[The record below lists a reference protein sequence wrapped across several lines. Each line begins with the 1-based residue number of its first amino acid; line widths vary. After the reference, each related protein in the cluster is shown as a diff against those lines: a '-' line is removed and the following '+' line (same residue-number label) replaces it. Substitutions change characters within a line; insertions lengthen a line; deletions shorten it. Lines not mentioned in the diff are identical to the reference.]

1 MNTTLING
9 VGFQQLLQEKWDF
22 WRTHKKYYST
32 AMMWWKRYV
41 KRMLRQT
48 FTWEGTMRRCDRRTM
63 ENFYYEVTHNLL
75 QTPSDHVTKATT
87 LKQMKAKI
95 T

>member
-22 WRTHKKYYST
+22 WRTHKKYHPT
-32 AMMWWKRYV
+32 AMMWWERYV
-41 KRMLRQT
+41 KHMLRQT
-48 FTWEGTMRRCDRRTM
+48 FTWEGTMRRRDRRTM
-63 ENFYYEVTHNLL
+63 ENFYYEVIHNLL
-75 QTPSDHVTKATT
+75 QTPSDHVTKAKT